1 MKRLFEVVGSLI
13 PDEQKADVEA
23 KFNGVLENVLK
34 EREVEFKK
42 ELSEKY
48 DVNLFEE
55 DLDKAYLNKNFV
67 RSEKFEKIFEENESY
82 KKELEEIKPKF
93 KELTQNQDFYEL
105 GIRLVGEGVKPER
118 IQALKNIVPKEGD
131 IEEKVA
137 YVKETL
143 PELFMVNREFRKTNP
158 TPDSNDKKTGAELYF
173 EREMAKLKK

>member
-1 MKRLFEVVGSLI
+1 MEKLFEVVGSLI

-34 EREVEFKK
+34 EREVGIKK

-48 DVNLFEE
+48 DVNLFAETKEE
-55 DLDKAYLNKNFV
+55 AYKNKNFV
-67 RSEKFEKIFEENESY
+67 RNEKYIETLEQNETY

-93 KELTQNQDFYEL
+93 EELTQNQDFYEL

-118 IQALKNIVPKEGD
+118 IQALKTIVPKEGD

-158 TPDSNDKKTGAELYF
+158 PHDSKDKKTGAELYF